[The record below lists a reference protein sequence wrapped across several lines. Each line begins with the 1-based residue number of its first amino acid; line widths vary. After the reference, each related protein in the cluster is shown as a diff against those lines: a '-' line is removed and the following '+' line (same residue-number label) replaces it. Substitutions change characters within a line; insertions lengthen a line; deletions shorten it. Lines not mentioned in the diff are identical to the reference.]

1 MGRLTG
7 GVRAI
12 GRDLLSTTGGTCLRG
27 PPGRDCCASAGTYST
42 GWFRWS
48 SICTPLPGRAARV
61 RGIDRRVGGGAAWS
75 RWLLAMPDTV
85 VVFLASLTLSVWDKS
100 RMAQRSRRGR
110 RRKVGAAPDAALAAY
125 IGMAGTRSA
134 MLLMMVA

>member
-1 MGRLTG
+1 
-7 GVRAI
+7 
-12 GRDLLSTTGGTCLRG
+12 
-27 PPGRDCCASAGTYST
+27 
-42 GWFRWS
+42 
-48 SICTPLPGRAARV
+48 
-61 RGIDRRVGGGAAWS
+61 
-75 RWLLAMPDTV
+75 MPDTV